1 MNSRPHARL
10 KAWIEAISL
19 VKAIYRETGGFPEQE
34 RYGLTGQLRRA
45 SVSIPTNIAE
55 GAARHSTPEFL
66 RFLYISRGS
75 LSEIETLLVIAT
87 ELKFLPEERCKLL
100 FSQCLTIGRLLE
112 GLIKSLRTESVGE
125 DDEIYEPSSE

>member
-1 MNSRPHARL
+1 VIKGSDDQGIRRLDEGEEGMNSRPHERL
-10 KAWIEAISL
+10 KVWIEAISL
-19 VKAIYRETGGFPEQE
+19 VKAVYRETGGFPEQE

-87 ELKFLPEERCKLL
+87 ELTFLPE
-100 FSQCLTIGRLLE
+100 
-112 GLIKSLRTESVGE
+112 
-125 DDEIYEPSSE
+125 

>member
-1 MNSRPHARL
+1 MNTRPHERL
-10 KAWIEAISL
+10 KAWIEAISF

-87 ELKFLPEERCKLL
+87 ELKFLPEEGYKILS
-100 FSQCLTIGRLLE
+100 SQCLTIGRLLD
-112 GLIKSLRTESVGE
+112 GLIKSLRTQSVGE
-125 DDEIYEPSSE
+125 DDEMYEPSSE